1 MELIFEFVFQVF
13 GEFLLQAVFE
23 LLYEL
28 GFRSLADT
36 IKRPRSP
43 SLSAIGF
50 LLWGAMAGGLSL
62 LIFPASPTDDPM
74 LRQINLFV
82 TPVVVGIGMMLLGRL
97 REKKG
102 QQLVRLDRFGYA
114 FVFAFSMALMRFI
127 WSRQLKGRSALCAAG
142 RGSTAIG
149 VPCSIFFD

>member
-1 MELIFEFVFQVF
+1 MELIFEFLFQVF
-13 GEFLLQAVFE
+13 GEVLLQAIFE

-43 SLSAIGF
+43 WLSAIGF
-50 LLWGAMAGGLSL
+50 LLWGAMAGGISL
-62 LIFPASPTDDPM
+62 LIFPASPIGDPM
-74 LRQINLFV
+74 LRQFNLFA

-97 REKKG
+97 RERKG

-114 FVFAFSMALMRFI
+114 FVFAFSMALVRFI
-127 WSRQLKGRSALCAAG
+127 WAR
-142 RGSTAIG
+142 
-149 VPCSIFFD
+149 